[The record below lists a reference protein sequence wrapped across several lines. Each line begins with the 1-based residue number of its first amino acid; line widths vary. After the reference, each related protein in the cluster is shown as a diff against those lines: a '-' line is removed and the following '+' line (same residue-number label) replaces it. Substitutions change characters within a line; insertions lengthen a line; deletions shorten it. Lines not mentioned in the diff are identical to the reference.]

1 MSEEFFKVAKLEINQ
16 ELKEIKVIL
25 KSCLDDA
32 DVAKNSNDLE
42 QHMHKI
48 KGLAPMMG
56 KEDVGSLAKTLDLIL
71 KKLVIGKKINGFIGP
86 LNSSIDQMIFA
97 MDKQCDLSS
106 IQKQISDISL
116 KIID

>member
-1 MSEEFFKVAKLEINQ
+1 MSDEFFRVAKLEINQ
-16 ELKEIKVIL
+16 ELQEIKSIL
-25 KSCLDDA
+25 KSCLDDP
-32 DVAKNSNDLE
+32 DIAKNSKNLE

-71 KKLVIGKKINGFIGP
+71 KKLASGKKVPGFKDP
-86 LNSSIDQMIFA
+86 LNSSIDQMILA
-97 MDKQCDLSS
+97 MDKQCDLSP